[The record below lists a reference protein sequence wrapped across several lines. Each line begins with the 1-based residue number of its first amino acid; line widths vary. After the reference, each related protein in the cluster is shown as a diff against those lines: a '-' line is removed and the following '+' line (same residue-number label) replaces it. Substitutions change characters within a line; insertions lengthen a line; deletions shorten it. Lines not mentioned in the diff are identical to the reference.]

1 MATVDAKVE
10 EGVVEGIINESV
22 TSDGGDRPVLQVAK
36 FQPVGGADATRHKLW
51 LTDGS
56 RWVYAMAAT
65 QVHALLQEGGDF
77 APGCLVRL
85 LKYSVN
91 DMAGRK
97 IVILIDLEVAAGP
110 QPLIGAPTAYPWG
123 ESLPSDAV
131 GPAPRRGQK
140 RPRAEGTF
148 AEAVLASVTCPISH
162 SLVVRPV
169 LAEDG
174 KCYEREHIERWLRKK
189 KSSPLTNKPMGTHL
203 TDHAD
208 GRGLVSSAIEN
219 GLVDADA
226 ATAWHVASAR
236 LKIVAALPG
245 GLDSAKEHI
254 AAAAPSPECEREE
267 ASPEREALLEAFAL
281 RDRML
286 ALVKRGDRLGL
297 GREFERL
304 LTVDHPSGVVAAAG
318 APMTTWRGDLVPGQ
332 SRIRIIDDVEEFQRL
347 CERPAPGAN
356 EDSEVGWCEDEME
369 ELAGNEYKVDG
380 VNEQHRSYMVDDY
393 CVPFDACILVK
404 V

>member
-1 MATVDAKVE
+1 
-10 EGVVEGIINESV
+10 
-22 TSDGGDRPVLQVAK
+22 
-36 FQPVGGADATRHKLW
+36 
-51 LTDGS
+51 
-56 RWVYAMAAT
+56 MAAT

-97 IVILIDLEVAAGP
+97 IVIVIDLEVAAGP

-174 KCYEREHIERWLRKK
+174 KCYEREHIEKWLRKK

-203 TDHAD
+203 TDHGD
-208 GRGLVSSAIEN
+208 GRQIVASAIEN

-245 GLDSAKEHI
+245 GLDSAKE
-254 AAAAPSPECEREE
+254 
-267 ASPEREALLEAFAL
+267 
-281 RDRML
+281 
-286 ALVKRGDRLGL
+286 
-297 GREFERL
+297 
-304 LTVDHPSGVVAAAG
+304 
-318 APMTTWRGDLVPGQ
+318 Q
-332 SRIRIIDDVEEFQRL
+332 SRPRRRLPSASARRRRPSARRSWRPLRSATECWPSSSEATGWAWVESSSGCSPSSIPPASL
-347 CERPAPGAN
+347 LLLVRP
-356 EDSEVGWCEDEME
+356 
-369 ELAGNEYKVDG
+369 
-380 VNEQHRSYMVDDY
+380 
-393 CVPFDACILVK
+393 
-404 V
+404 

>member
-1 MATVDAKVE
+1 MLRAYLPVQKSIE
-10 EGVVEGIINESV
+10 ESINFFCE
-22 TSDGGDRPVLQVAK
+22 L
-36 FQPVGGADATRHKLW
+36 VG
-51 LTDGS
+51 
-56 RWVYAMAAT
+56 
-65 QVHALLQEGGDF
+65 Q
-77 APGCLVRL
+77 
-85 LKYSVN
+85 
-91 DMAGRK
+91 
-97 IVILIDLEVAAGP
+97 
-110 QPLIGAPTAYPWG
+110 
-123 ESLPSDAV
+123 
-131 GPAPRRGQK
+131 
-140 RPRAEGTF
+140 
-148 AEAVLASVTCPISH
+148 
-162 SLVVRPV
+162 
-169 LAEDG
+169 
-174 KCYEREHIERWLRKK
+174 HIEKWLRKK

-304 LTVDHPSGVVAAAG
+304 LTVDHPSGVAAN
-318 APMTTWRGDLVPGQ
+318 APMTVWRGDLVPKQ
-332 SRIRIIDDVEEFQRL
+332 SVIRIIDDVEEFERL
-347 CERPAPGAN
+347 CDRPAPGAD
-356 EDSEVGWCEDEME
+356 EDDEVGWCEDEME
-369 ELAGNEYKVDG
+369 YLAGNEYIVDA
-380 VNEQHRSYMVDDY
+380 VNEDHRSYQVDGY

>member
-1 MATVDAKVE
+1 MATIDAEVD
-10 EGVVEGIINESV
+10 EGVVEKIMNEIV

-36 FQPVGGADATRHKLW
+36 FQPVGGANATRHKLW

-110 QPLIGAPTAYPWG
+110 QPLIGAPTAYPSG

-140 RPRAEGTF
+140 RPRAETNGTF

-162 SLVVRPV
+162 SLVVQPV

-174 KCYEREHIERWLRKK
+174 KCYERMCRCR
-189 KSSPLTNKPMGTHL
+189 N
-203 TDHAD
+203 
-208 GRGLVSSAIEN
+208 
-219 GLVDADA
+219 
-226 ATAWHVASAR
+226 
-236 LKIVAALPG
+236 
-245 GLDSAKEHI
+245 
-254 AAAAPSPECEREE
+254 
-267 ASPEREALLEAFAL
+267 
-281 RDRML
+281 
-286 ALVKRGDRLGL
+286 
-297 GREFERL
+297 
-304 LTVDHPSGVVAAAG
+304 
-318 APMTTWRGDLVPGQ
+318 Q
-332 SRIRIIDDVEEFQRL
+332 
-347 CERPAPGAN
+347 
-356 EDSEVGWCEDEME
+356 
-369 ELAGNEYKVDG
+369 
-380 VNEQHRSYMVDDY
+380 
-393 CVPFDACILVK
+393 
-404 V
+404 